1 MLDRPLFK
9 VQTTLY
15 KNNTLQEQHST
26 RTTLYKN
33 NTLQEQHS
41 EVTMCQSLVSQSDI
55 HLSLR
60 AWMDGNR

>member
-9 VQTTLY
+9 VQ
-15 KNNTLQEQHST
+15 
-26 RTTLYKN
+26 TTLYKN